1 MKKIY
6 SIFSILCAAFLAA
19 SCITDA
25 DMEATNGGVGYL
37 RVKVETNVNTV
48 TRVQDLPSGYDAK
61 KLHVEVL
68 DANGNVAKNT
78 DGTALTTD
86 DYANSSVFKG
96 SIRVPAGTYSV
107 VAHSA
112 NWDGT
117 QSAFNAPYYAGQTSV
132 VVNSGTDKQAS
143 VVCTLANVKVT
154 VNYGELL
161 RKFVSTAQTVVSS
174 PLLGVTSRTFTLN
187 TTNSAYF
194 PVGDLTLA
202 LTINNDASHVSTN
215 TITDVKA
222 RDHYIINYELSES
235 PTGNE
240 GGIHVYVDD
249 ATNTYTYD
257 IAIPVSAKLL
267 TNINFDVKAASAMSA
282 DAFDGTSVTLTGEAT
297 GSDLQKNKV
306 VIQYKK
312 QSESDW
318 TTVANDQLQITDIVD
333 GARFSCTLTTL
344 EAGVP
349 YEYQLAQV
357 DESKPATSSS
367 VYFTIKGEDLYNG
380 GFENWYMD
388 GKIAICGSQGDS
400 KYWNSSNAGA
410 ANYVGSV
417 TTQETS
423 FVHGGNS
430 SAKLAT
436 KYAVIKLAAASL
448 FTGDFIGL
456 IGTKGAKLD
465 WGVPFTSRPTALK
478 GYYSYTPGA
487 MNRGSQ
493 PSGIGAPGKGEND
506 ECQIYCA
513 LVTEQFHVANAAADG
528 YEMTTDIDWEN
539 DPRVVAYGQMV
550 QNTSSNG
557 AWQELNIPLVYHSTT
572 TKPTHLIIVCSSS
585 RYGDYFYGSDSSVL
599 YLDDFEMSY
608 AGTPTVK

>member
-6 SIFSILCAAFLAA
+6 SILSILCAAFLAA

-25 DMEATNGGVGYL
+25 DMVATNGGEGYL
-37 RVKVETNVNTV
+37 RVKVETNVNTI
-48 TRVQDLPSGYDAK
+48 TRVQDVPAGYDAK

-68 DANGNVAKNT
+68 DAEGNVAKNT
-78 DGTALTTD
+78 DGILLSTD
-86 DYANSSVFKG
+86 DYANSNVFKG
-96 SIRVPAGTYSV
+96 SIRVAAGTYSV

-117 QSAFNAPYYAGQTSV
+117 QSAFNAPYYAGQASV
-132 VVNSGTDKQAS
+132 DVQVGKDVQAS

-154 VNYGELL
+154 VNYGELF
-161 RKFVSTAQTVVSS
+161 RRFVSTAQTVVSS
-174 PLLGVTSRTFTLN
+174 PLLGVNSRTFTMS
-187 TTNSAYF
+187 TSSSAYF
-194 PVGDLTLA
+194 PVSDLTLA
-202 LTINNDASHVSTN
+202 LTMNNDASHVLTN

-222 RDHYIINYELSES
+222 RDHYIINYELSAS

-240 GGIHVYVDD
+240 GDISVVVDD
-249 ATNTYTYD
+249 ATNTYTYNID
-257 IAIPVSAKLL
+257 IAVSAKLL
-267 TNINFDVKAASAMSA
+267 SNINFDVKEASNMSA

-297 GSDLQKNKV
+297 GSDLQKDKV
-306 VIQYKK
+306 VMQYKK
-312 QSESDW
+312 QADADW
-318 TTVANDQLQITDIVD
+318 TTIANDQLQITDIVD

-344 EAGVP
+344 EAGIP
-349 YEYQLAQV
+349 YEYLLAQV

-367 VYFTIKGEDLYNG
+367 VYFTIKGADLYNG
-380 GFENWYMD
+380 GFENWYAD
-388 GKIAICGSQGDS
+388 GKISICGRQGDT

-423 FVHGGNS
+423 FVHGGSS

-478 GYYSYTPGA
+478 GYYSYTPGSI
-487 MNRGSQ
+487 NRGSQ
-493 PSGIGAPGKGEND
+493 PSGVGAPAKGAND

-513 LVTEQFHVANAAADG
+513 LVTELFHVANAEADG
-528 YEMTTDIDWEN
+528 YELTTDIDWEN
-539 DPRVVAYGQMV
+539 DSRVVAYGQMT
-550 QNTSSNG
+550 QNTSSGG

-572 TKPTHLIIVCSSS
+572 QKPTHLIIVCSSS

-599 YLDDFEMSY
+599 YIDDFELSY
-608 AGTPTVK
+608 AGTPTVR